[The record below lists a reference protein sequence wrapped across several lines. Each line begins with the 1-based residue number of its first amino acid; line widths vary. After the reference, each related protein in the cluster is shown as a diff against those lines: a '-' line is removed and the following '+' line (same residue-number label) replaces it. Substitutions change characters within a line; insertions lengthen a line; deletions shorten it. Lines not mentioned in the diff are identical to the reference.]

1 MKGGTFRGAQDGMSI
16 IEVLVAIT
24 VSVIVLSAVSSTL
37 LATIKTDGQSRA
49 RTSINTVVESWFD
62 RYRANQ
68 EPFGPIGSVCTGS
81 SSAFTCTYAA
91 GSTYASDGVYTHSVS
106 ATNMSARFG
115 TYRNVITGTLLNQ
128 GTNRQLWQV
137 SVQVT
142 DATKNLTLGATTYVL
157 R

>member
-1 MKGGTFRGAQDGMSI
+1 MSMV
-16 IEVLVAIT
+16 EVLVAIT
-24 VSVIVLSAVSSTL
+24 ISVIVLTSVSSML
-37 LATIKTDGQSRA
+37 LTTIKTDGQSRV
-49 RTSINTVVESWFD
+49 RTSINTVMESWFD

-68 EPFGPIGSVCTGS
+68 EPFQSAGSVCTS
-81 SSAFTCTYAA
+81 SATAFTCTYAS

-106 ATNMSARFG
+106 AANMSSRFG
-115 TYRNVITGTLLNQ
+115 SYRNVITGSLLNQ

-142 DATKNLTLGATTYVL
+142 DQTKNLTMGATTYVL